1 MGVEE
6 MNACGL
12 IVEYNPFHNGHVY
25 HLEEAKK
32 TTAAD
37 CVVAVMSGSF
47 LQRGEPAIIDKFH
60 RTKAALNTGIDVVLE
75 LPYVYAVQ
83 HSDIFATG
91 AVKTLYEF
99 GVNSVCFGSESGS
112 INSFLSSY
120 HTFKAKSS
128 TFNHTLKYYL
138 DAGNSF
144 PEASTYAYKEI
155 GLTDSSMDLSKPN
168 NILGYSYVKAIMEN
182 KLPIEPLTIKRKAN
196 AFHDENITGTIASAT
211 SIRKEL
217 MKQHTLTSKIT
228 DSLPGE
234 TVNQLQQYVLTASH
248 WHDWERYFP
257 LLHYRVM
264 TMSKEELATIQGV
277 DEGIENR
284 IKATAKIASSFQNWV
299 EAIKTK
305 RYTWT
310 RIQRMFV
317 HILTNTKKTE
327 IEMIS
332 QDSSVPY
339 VRVIGLT
346 NNGRNYLNQQK
357 KQMNVP
363 IVSSI
368 GRNQHN
374 ILSIEEKVSNTYYSI
389 LPPKSRQKLFKQELQ
404 APIIL

>member
-1 MGVEE
+1 

-32 TTAAD
+32 IVAAD

-60 RTKAALNTGIDVVLE
+60 RAKASLHTGIDVVLE

-91 AVKTLYEF
+91 AVKTLSAF
-99 GVNSVCFGSESGS
+99 GVDSICFGSESGS
-112 INSFLSSY
+112 INSFISSY
-120 HTFKAKSS
+120 HTFKEKSS
-128 TFNHTLKYYL
+128 TYDHILKHYL
-138 DAGNSF
+138 DAGSSF
-144 PEASTYAYKEI
+144 PEASTFAYKEI
-155 GLTDSSMDLSKPN
+155 GLTDASMDLSKPN

-182 KLPIEPLTIKRKAN
+182 NLPITPLTIKRKAN
-196 AFHDENITGTIASAT
+196 AFHDETITGTIASAT

-217 MKQHTLTSKIT
+217 MIQHALVPNIT
-228 DSLPGE
+228 DSLPTE
-234 TVNQLQQYVLTASH
+234 TVHQLQQYKRTATY
-248 WHDWERYFP
+248 WHDWEKYFP

-264 TMSKEELATIQGV
+264 TMSKDELSNIHGV
-277 DEGIENR
+277 DEGIEYR
-284 IKATAKIASSFQNWV
+284 IKAAAKTANSFQAWV

-310 RIQRMFV
+310 RIQRIFV
-317 HILTNTKKTE
+317 HILTNTKKADVE
-327 IEMIS
+327 RIFEA
-332 QDSSVPY
+332 SSVPY
-339 VRVIGLT
+339 VRVLGLT

-357 KQMNVP
+357 KQINVP
-363 IVSSI
+363 LLSSL
-368 GRNQHN
+368 GRNQHD
-374 ILSIEEKVSNTYYSI
+374 ILSIEEKATNAYYSI
-389 LPPKSRQKLFKQELQ
+389 LPPRSRQMLFKQELQ